1 VVSYIPSLSSLH
13 KSQPEPNSEDER
25 KDEDIN
31 SQTMPKRPEH
41 DLQVEEFLKEQYKS
55 KSGKDMPIVGE
66 GK

>member
-1 VVSYIPSLSSLH
+1 LH
-13 KSQPEPNSEDER
+13 KSQQDQSSEEER

-31 SQTMPKRPEH
+31 SQTTPKRPEH

-55 KSGKDMPIVGE
+55 KIGADMPNVGE